1 MQKKVKFDVLPQ
13 GYIRRMVVRDTSF
26 PTFLEKLKEMKID
39 VKQYEMSYRDDEGD
53 NVSFSTQNEWEVFLK
68 QSETEIARFQMIRK
82 DFIGSRK
89 KRARGPPTQML
100 VMVLL
105 CILFTVITNI
115 FLSFKLGRINNACT
129 E

>member
-1 MQKKVKFDVLPQ
+1 
-13 GYIRRMVVRDTSF
+13 MVVRDTSF
-26 PTFLEKLKEMKID
+26 STFLEKLNEMNID

-68 QSETEIARFQMIRK
+68 QAEAEIARFQMISK

-100 VMVLL
+100 VTVLL
-105 CILFTVITNI
+105 CIAFTVVTNI
-115 FLSFKLGRINNACT
+115 FLSFKLGRI
-129 E
+129 